1 MTQKV
6 IKINTHLPVIPDW
19 LKISKSINFKIPL
32 KTAKELA
39 AKLAEVKEDVEV
51 EINFT
56 TGKEV
61 GVELGMR
68 PKNPDNPTKP
78 RKFKFSSQLI
88 SDGCAFFQ

>member
-1 MTQKV
+1 MAQKV

-51 EINFT
+51 EINFA

-61 GVELGMR
+61 GVEFR
-68 PKNPDNPTKP
+68 YEAKEPEQSTETEKV
-78 RKFKFSSQLI
+78 
-88 SDGCAFFQ
+88 